1 MTGDKQE
8 MLTRVSFP
16 LVCITLIFNIKLF
29 VCKAFKTTRFHSTCV
44 KESNSIVSD
53 LVEAIIRPLVVE

>member
-8 MLTRVSFP
+8 MLRVSFP

-29 VCKAFKTTRFHSTCV
+29 VYKAFKTTRSHSTCV
-44 KESNSIVSD
+44 KESNSIVSG